1 MFIILPAFALLI
13 SGMFVATMIAAIAAE
28 RREAQQVRVRAHDRK
43 VF

>member
-13 SGMFVATMIAAIAAE
+13 SGMFVATMIAAITAE
-28 RREAQQVRVRAHDRK
+28 RREAQQVRVRAHNRK

>member
-13 SGMFVATMIAAIAAE
+13 SGMFVATMIAAIAALG
-28 RREAQQVRVRAHDRK
+28 REAQQVRVRAHNRK